1 MQFVFSLIRS
11 IDLDAIFINYPP
23 RLALH
28 DLIFFC
34 LCQVLLTK
42 ASLSALAKS
51 IY

>member
-28 DLIFFC
+28 DLIFF
-34 LCQVLLTK
+34 VYVK
-42 ASLSALAKS
+42 
-51 IY
+51 YY